1 MKNNTKVKAP
11 KKKGRA
17 GKVFLI
23 IFLCLIAGFAL
34 LITQIQN
41 NGSTGSE
48 DAGGNID
55 FNSSKWVGNAQTADK
70 EYLNQHYNS
79 GQALSYHLADER
91 AWFVDYE
98 YDYGQDDT
106 YTSDDHVFGYY
117 VCEGSFD
124 YDIPSDGKTDP
135 YKVNYSATVFVTD
148 NANDY
153 RWSWRT
159 MTITYDGTEIDS
171 IRNGKFFTE

>member
-1 MKNNTKVKAP
+1 MKSDTTEKAP
-11 KKKGRA
+11 KKKGMA

-23 IFLCLIAGFAL
+23 IFLFLIAGFAVL
-34 LITQIQN
+34 VTQYPN
-41 NGSTGSE
+41 AGSE
-48 DAGGNID
+48 DAGENID
-55 FNSSKWVGNAQTADK
+55 FASSKWVGNAQTVAK
-70 EYLNQHYNS
+70 EYLNQRYNS

-91 AWFVDYE
+91 AWFVDFE

-124 YDIPSDGKTDP
+124 YDVPGDGKTDP

-148 NANDY
+148 KANDY
-153 RWSWRT
+153 RWAWRT

-171 IRNGKFFTE
+171 VRNDKFFSE